1 VFDIKTNKPIYQDP
15 PPTVT
20 GCKAVRRLNDLLRR
34 TRMYMDQAQ
43 KLLCPTNLYFEEIAR
58 DLDRAIHLVKK
69 LERKAEKAKRKLKR
83 HG

>member
-1 VFDIKTNKPIYQDP
+1 VHNVFDIKTNKPIYQDP

-43 KLLCPTNLYFEEIAR
+43 KLLCPTNLYFEECGIRCNADTDSSAR
-58 DLDRAIHLVKK
+58 RTAI
-69 LERKAEKAKRKLKR
+69 R
-83 HG
+83 